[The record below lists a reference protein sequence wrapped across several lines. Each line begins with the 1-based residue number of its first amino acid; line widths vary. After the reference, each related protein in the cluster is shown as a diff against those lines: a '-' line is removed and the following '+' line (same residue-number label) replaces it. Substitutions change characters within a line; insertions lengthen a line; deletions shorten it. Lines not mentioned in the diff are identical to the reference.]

1 MIQIRELRV
10 DYDNVCAV
18 DDLSI
23 TVEPGEV
30 CGLIGPNGAG
40 KTTTMKALLGLI
52 EPTYGEIEV
61 MGVDMRERPEDV
73 YRTMGFMPDFPPVY
87 EDLLVWEFLDL
98 FAASYGIPRA
108 RRPIEVDRFLEMV
121 GLLEKRKSLVV
132 ELSRGMRQRLML
144 AKTLIPDPRVLLL
157 DEPASGVDPQGRI
170 ELKNILRR
178 LAEEKRTVL
187 ISSHILTEMDEF
199 CTSVAIME
207 RGKLK
212 VGGRIDEVNQRIMGD
227 TLISVEVLGDGALL
241 EPIVHATGKAG
252 PVERKNQFFEFRF
265 QGDQEA
271 ASELLTALVNA
282 GVRVASFERRRDNL
296 EDLFLKVGSK
306 ELS

>member
-1 MIQIRELRV
+1 M
-10 DYDNVCAV
+10 
-18 DDLSI
+18 
-23 TVEPGEV
+23 
-30 CGLIGPNGAG
+30 
-40 KTTTMKALLGLI
+40 
-52 EPTYGEIEV
+52 
-61 MGVDMRERPEDV
+61 
-73 YRTMGFMPDFPPVY
+73 
-87 EDLLVWEFLDL
+87 
-98 FAASYGIPRA
+98 
-108 RRPIEVDRFLEMV
+108 
-121 GLLEKRKSLVV
+121 
-132 ELSRGMRQRLML
+132 
-144 AKTLIPDPRVLLL
+144 IPDPRVLLL

-170 ELKNILRR
+170 DLKNILRR

-207 RGKLK
+207 RGKLM

-241 EPIVHATGKAG
+241 ESIVHASGKAG
-252 PVERKNQFFEFRF
+252 PVERKNQHFEFRF

-271 ASELLTALVNA
+271 ASELLSALVHG

>member
-1 MIQIRELRV
+1 VKR
-10 DYDNVCAV
+10 
-18 DDLSI
+18 
-23 TVEPGEV
+23 
-30 CGLIGPNGAG
+30 
-40 KTTTMKALLGLI
+40 
-52 EPTYGEIEV
+52 
-61 MGVDMRERPEDV
+61 
-73 YRTMGFMPDFPPVY
+73 RT
-87 EDLLVWEFLDL
+87 
-98 FAASYGIPRA
+98 
-108 RRPIEVDRFLEMV
+108 EVDRFLEMV

-207 RGKLK
+207 RGRLV
-212 VGGRIDEVNQRIMGD
+212 VGGRIDEVNRRIMGD
-227 TLISVEVLGDGALL
+227 SLISVELLGDPGVFLSIVGASS
-241 EPIVHATGKAG
+241 KAG
-252 PVERKNQFFEFRF
+252 PVERKNGTYEFRF
-265 QGDQEA
+265 QGERES
-271 ASELLTALVNA
+271 ASDLLTALVHG

-296 EDLFLKVGSK
+296 EELFLKVGSR

>member
-1 MIQIRELRV
+1 
-10 DYDNVCAV
+10 
-18 DDLSI
+18 
-23 TVEPGEV
+23 
-30 CGLIGPNGAG
+30 
-40 KTTTMKALLGLI
+40 
-52 EPTYGEIEV
+52 
-61 MGVDMRERPEDV
+61 
-73 YRTMGFMPDFPPVY
+73 
-87 EDLLVWEFLDL
+87 
-98 FAASYGIPRA
+98 
-108 RRPIEVDRFLEMV
+108 
-121 GLLEKRKSLVV
+121 
-132 ELSRGMRQRLML
+132 MRQRLML

-178 LAEEKRTVL
+178 LADEKRTVV

-212 VGGRIDEVNQRIMGD
+212 VGGRIEEVNQRIMGD
-227 TLISVEVLGDGALL
+227 TLISVEVLGDGDGALF
-241 EPIVHATGKAG
+241 ESIVHASGKAG
-252 PVERKNQFFEFRF
+252 PVERRNQVFEFRF
-265 QGDQEA
+265 QGDREA
-271 ASELLTALVNA
+271 ASELLSSLVHG